1 MSLITKEERD
11 DLIST
16 LMNGLPLPDDM
27 PIDEL
32 TMQIWQNIAELPHP
46 MNSSFN
52 LMGRSSIV
60 SVLNEAKDQVMNI
73 NINPTQIQFE
83 VLIPRHKISRSDSAV
98 SAFGVMATVGAWN
111 SVLDKIRVN
120 KEEA

>member
-11 DLIST
+11 DLVST
-16 LMNGLPLPDDM
+16 LMNGLPLPPDM

-46 MNSSFN
+46 MDSSFN
-52 LMGRSSIV
+52 ILGRSSIV
-60 SVLNEAKDQVMNI
+60 NVLNEVKDKVMNI
-73 NINPTQIQFE
+73 NISPDQIKFE
-83 VLIPRHKISRSDSAV
+83 VLIPQHKISRSDRAV

-111 SVLDKIRVN
+111 QVLDKIHV
-120 KEEA
+120 K

>member
-1 MSLITKEERD
+1 MSLLTKEERD

-16 LMNGLPLPDDM
+16 LMNGLPLPEDM
-27 PIDEL
+27 PIDDL

-46 MNSSFN
+46 MDSVFN
-52 LMGRSSIV
+52 ILGRSSILH
-60 SVLNEAKDQVMNI
+60 VLNESKDKVMTINIDPDQVK
-73 NINPTQIQFE
+73 FD

-111 SVLDKIRVN
+111 QVLDKIHV
-120 KEEA
+120 KQTDT